1 MKSAYIW
8 IVVFFRV
15 VAVCLAL
22 FGIFSC
28 ISGLVLASLTGA
40 GLSLP
45 MILLR
50 LLLVYLLSA
59 LVLWFLSRPIA
70 RLIVRDLDGP

>member
-15 VAVCLAL
+15 LAICVAL

-28 ISGLVLASLTGA
+28 FSSLVIASLAGA

-50 LLLVYLLSA
+50 LLVVYLLSA

-70 RLIVRDLDGP
+70 RLIVRDFDGQ